1 MSPSTKDLTGRL
13 PLWVSRPES
22 LALYDEEDEED
33 RWKGSKNPNTWK
45 QEKWDDNIKRKQ
57 EDRKQKKEVGKEG
70 GRNEMVR

>member
-1 MSPSTKDLTGRL
+1 MRRMRKTDGR
-13 PLWVSRPES
+13 V
-22 LALYDEEDEED
+22 ATCGGEE
-33 RWKGSKNPNTWK
+33 KSKNPNTWK